1 MSARGAALPAVLTLL
16 AGAPALLAAGLGAQ
30 ERPEPPPR
38 RAVVV
43 LAGPAGGESAVSR
56 AEIEDGRNR
65 AIARI
70 LAVLGDRAGEAGG
83 ETVRYSVYASAE
95 TKEAATGDGRW
106 AHLEED
112 TGLLHIVVNREIRGD
127 RLGLEWALL
136 FNRALG
142 PPSLPL
148 LERGIAALHA
158 PAWGGRGVRYWAA
171 RYHRAGLAPPLAEL
185 LRTPWSAEASP
196 LLTAPLAGVLVEF
209 LLARWSPTGFVERYA
224 AWTPDAREIEG
235 LEAGWSYHLDRV
247 LAAHRSVIERERAEG
262 GRARRRGLP
271 PVLGFNYANEG
282 YGRHAGYLSERS
294 DGSIARI
301 ARTGASGIAV
311 LPYATMPSAT
321 RPVALRAPVRAGS
334 ETDEAVVQA
343 IRAAT
348 REGLTVLLKPHI
360 WVRGSWPGAIAFRS
374 RREWD
379 RFFEA
384 YGRWILHY
392 AILAEMH
399 GVPVFSVGV
408 ELSEA
413 TRGREEEWT
422 AIVRRVRS
430 VYSGSLVYAA
440 NWGAE
445 FEEFGAWELF
455 DYLGV
460 DAYYPL
466 AGDPE
471 ASDDELLRG
480 AHAMLDRI
488 EAVSLRS
495 GRRVLF
501 TEIGFASTRASW
513 VRPWEGHLGAVPSVT
528 DQLRSYRAVTE
539 AMEGREWIAGVLW
552 WEWPSDLRAAVR
564 DRHGFTPAGKPAQ
577 ALLGRW
583 FRDGG
588 PAGRALR
595 AGRRQEAH
603 EPPTS

>member
-1 MSARGAALPAVLTLL
+1 MSARKAALPAVLALL
-16 AGAPALLAAGLGAQ
+16 AGATALPAAGPLAQ
-30 ERPEPPPR
+30 ERAQPPPR

-43 LAGPAGGESAVSR
+43 LAGPAGGEAEVSR
-56 AEIEDGRNR
+56 AEIEEGRDR

-70 LAVLGDRAGEAGG
+70 LALLGRRAGEGG
-83 ETVRYSVYASAE
+83 AETVRYRVYASAE
-95 TKEAATGDGRW
+95 RKEAETGDGRW
-106 AHLEED
+106 AHLEAE
-112 TGLLHIVVNREIRGD
+112 TGLLHIVVNGEIRGD
-127 RLGLEWALL
+127 RLGLEWPLL
-136 FNRALG
+136 LDRALG
-142 PPSLPL
+142 PPAHPL

-158 PAWGGRGVRYWAA
+158 PEWGGRGVRYWAA

-185 LRTPWSAEASP
+185 LRTPWAGEASP
-196 LLTAPLAGVLVEF
+196 LLAAPLAGVLVEF
-209 LLARWSPTGFVERYA
+209 LLARWSPTGFLERYA
-224 AWTPDAREIEG
+224 AWTPEAREIEG

-247 LAAHRSVIERERAEG
+247 LAAHRTAIERELAERE
-262 GRARRRGLP
+262 RARRRGLP
-271 PVLGFNYANEG
+271 PLLGFNYANEG

-294 DGSIARI
+294 DSSVARI
-301 ARTGASGIAV
+301 ARTGASAIAV
-311 LPYATMPSAT
+311 LPYATMPSPS
-321 RPVALRAPVRAGS
+321 RPGALRPPTRAGS

-343 IRAAT
+343 IRAAE

-360 WVRGSWPGAIAFRS
+360 WVRGSWPGAIAFRF

-413 TRGREEEWT
+413 TRGREEEWA

-445 FEEFGAWELF
+445 FEEFGGWELF

-471 ASDDELLRG
+471 ASDGELLRG

-495 GRRVLF
+495 NRRVLF

-513 VRPWEGHLGAVPSVT
+513 VRPWEGHLGSEPSVT

-552 WEWPSDLRAAVR
+552 WDWPSDPRAAVR
-564 DRHGFTPAGKPAQ
+564 DRRGFTPAGKPAQ

-583 FRDGG
+583 FRGGG
-588 PAGRALR
+588 PAGRAPR
-595 AGRRQEAH
+595 AGRRQGSY

>member
-1 MSARGAALPAVLTLL
+1 MSARGAALPAVLALL
-16 AGAPALLAAGLGAQ
+16 AGGLAAQ
-30 ERPEPPPR
+30 EKTEPPPR
-38 RAVVV
+38 RADVV
-43 LAGPAGGESAVSR
+43 LADPAGGEPEVSR
-56 AEIEDGRNR
+56 AEIEEERNR
-65 AIARI
+65 AVARI
-70 LAVLGDRAGEAGG
+70 LAVLGDRGGKATG
-83 ETVRYSVYASAE
+83 ETVRYRLYASAE
-95 TKEAATGDGRW
+95 EKEAETDDGRW

-112 TGLLHIVVNREIRGD
+112 TGLLHIVVNRDVRGD

-136 FNRALG
+136 FTRALG
-142 PPSLPL
+142 PPALPL

-158 PAWGGRGVRYWAA
+158 PEWGGRGVRYWAA

-185 LRTPWSAEASP
+185 LGTPWSEEVSP
-196 LLTAPLAGVLVEF
+196 LLVAPLAGVLVEF
-209 LLARWSPTGFVERYA
+209 LLARWSPAGFLERYA
-224 AWTPDAREIEG
+224 AWTPDTREIEG
-235 LEAGWSYHLDRV
+235 LEAGWWYHLDRL
-247 LAAHRSVIERERAEG
+247 LAAHRTAIERELAEG
-262 GRARRRGLP
+262 ARERRRGLP

-294 DGSIARI
+294 DASIARI

-311 LPYATMPSAT
+311 LPYASMPSGS
-321 RPVALRAPVRAGS
+321 RPEVLRPPTRAGS

-343 IRAAT
+343 IRAAK
-348 REGLTVLLKPHI
+348 REGLTVILKPHI
-360 WVRGSWPGAIAFRS
+360 WVRGSWPGAIAFRFQ
-374 RREWD
+374 REWD

-430 VYSGSLVYAA
+430 IYSGSLVYAA

-480 AHAMLDRI
+480 AHVMLDRI
-488 EAVSLRS
+488 GAVSLRS

-513 VRPWEGHLGAVPSVT
+513 VRPWEGHLNAEPSVT

-552 WEWPSDLRAAVR
+552 WEWPSDLRAAIR
-564 DRHGFTPAGKPAQ
+564 DRRGFTPAGKPAQ
-577 ALLGRW
+577 ALLGQW
-583 FRDGG
+583 FREGG
-588 PAGRALR
+588 PAGRAPR
-595 AGRRQEAH
+595 AGRREGSH

>member
-1 MSARGAALPAVLTLL
+1 MSARGAALPALLALL
-16 AGAPALLAAGLGAQ
+16 AGGLAAQ
-30 ERPEPPPR
+30 EGTEPPPP
-38 RAVVV
+38 RAEVV
-43 LAGPAGGESAVSR
+43 LAGPAGGVPGVSR
-56 AEIEDGRNR
+56 AEIEEGRNR

-70 LAVLGDRAGEAGG
+70 LAVLGDRGGEAAG
-83 ETVRYSVYASAE
+83 ETVRYRVYASAE
-95 TKEAATGDGRW
+95 EKEAETGDGRW

-112 TGLLHIVVNREIRGD
+112 TGLLHIVVNREVRGD
-127 RLGLEWALL
+127 RLGLDWALL
-136 FNRALG
+136 FARVLG
-142 PPSLPL
+142 PPALPL

-158 PAWGGRGVRYWAA
+158 PEWGGRGVRYWAA

-185 LRTPWSAEASP
+185 LRTPWSGEVSP
-196 LLTAPLAGVLVEF
+196 LLAAPLAGVLVEF
-209 LLARWSPTGFVERYA
+209 LLARWSPTGFLERYA

-247 LAAHRSVIERERAEG
+247 LAAHRSAIERELAEAERG
-262 GRARRRGLP
+262 RRRGLP

-294 DGSIARI
+294 DASIARI

-311 LPYATMPSAT
+311 LPYASMPSAS
-321 RPVALRAPVRAGS
+321 RPEVLRPPTRAGS

-343 IRAAT
+343 IRAAK

-360 WVRGSWPGAIAFRS
+360 WVRGSWPGAIAFRF

-430 VYSGSLVYAA
+430 IYSGSLVYAA

-445 FEEFGAWELF
+445 FEGFGAWELF

-466 AGDPE
+466 AGDAE

-488 EAVSLRS
+488 GAVSLRS

-513 VRPWEGHLGAVPSVT
+513 VRPWEGHLNAEPSVT

-552 WEWPSDLRAAVR
+552 WAWPSDLRAAIR
-564 DRHGFTPAGKPAQ
+564 DRRGFTPAGKPAQ
-577 ALLGRW
+577 AFLGQW
-583 FRDGG
+583 FRRGG
-588 PAGRALR
+588 PAWEAPR
-595 AGRRQEAH
+595 AGRREGSHEA
-603 EPPTS
+603 PTS

>member
-1 MSARGAALPAVLTLL
+1 M
-16 AGAPALLAAGLGAQ
+16 
-30 ERPEPPPR
+30 
-38 RAVVV
+38 
-43 LAGPAGGESAVSR
+43 SR
-56 AEIEDGRNR
+56 AEIEAGRDR
-65 AIARI
+65 AIAR
-70 LAVLGDRAGEAGG
+70 VLGLLGGRAGEAGR
-83 ETVRYSVYASAE
+83 EAVRYRVHASPE
-95 TKEAATGDGRW
+95 RKEAETGDGRW
-106 AHLEED
+106 AHLEAE
-112 TGLLHIVVNREIRGD
+112 TGLLHIVVNGEIRGD
-127 RLGLEWALL
+127 RLGLEWPLL
-136 FNRALG
+136 LNRALG
-142 PPSLPL
+142 PPALPL

-196 LLTAPLAGVLVEF
+196 LLAAPLAGVLVEF
-209 LLARWSPTGFVERYA
+209 LLARWSPAGFLERYA
-224 AWTPDAREIEG
+224 AWAPDDREIEG
-235 LEAGWSYHLDRV
+235 LEAGWSYHLGQV
-247 LAAHRSVIERERAEG
+247 LAAHRTAIGRELAEGERE
-262 GRARRRGLP
+262 RRRGLP
-271 PVLGFNYANEG
+271 PLLGFNYANEG

-311 LPYATMPSAT
+311 LPYATMPSAS
-321 RPVALRAPVRAGS
+321 RPAALRPPTRAGS

-343 IRAAT
+343 IRAAK

-374 RREWD
+374 RRAWD

-384 YGRWILHY
+384 YGHWILHY

-399 GVPVFSVGV
+399 GVPVLSVGV

-413 TRGREEEWT
+413 TRGREEEWA

-471 ASDDELLRG
+471 ASDGKLLRG

-488 EAVSLRS
+488 GAVALRS

-513 VRPWEGHLGAVPSVT
+513 VRPWEGHLNAEPSVT
-528 DQLRSYRAVTE
+528 DQIRSYRAVTE

-552 WEWPSDLRAAVR
+552 WEWPSDPRAAVR
-564 DRHGFTPAGKPAQ
+564 DRRGFTPAGKPAQ

-588 PAGRALR
+588 PAGRAPR
-595 AGRRQEAH
+595 AGRRQGSYG
-603 EPPTS
+603 PPTS

>member
-1 MSARGAALPAVLTLL
+1 MSARGAALPAVLALL
-16 AGAPALLAAGLGAQ
+16 AGGLAAQ
-30 ERPEPPPR
+30 ERTEPPPR
-38 RAVVV
+38 LADVV
-43 LAGPAGGESAVSR
+43 LAGLAGGEPEVSR
-56 AEIEDGRNR
+56 AEIEEERNR
-65 AIARI
+65 AVARI
-70 LAVLGDRAGEAGG
+70 LAVLGDRGGEAAG
-83 ETVRYSVYASAE
+83 ETVRYRLYPSAE
-95 TKEAATGDGRW
+95 EKEAETGDGRW

-112 TGLLHIVVNREIRGD
+112 TGLLHIVVNREVRGD

-136 FNRALG
+136 FTRALG
-142 PPSLPL
+142 PPALPL

-158 PAWGGRGVRYWAA
+158 PEWGGHGVRYWAA

-185 LRTPWSAEASP
+185 LRTPWSEEVSP
-196 LLTAPLAGVLVEF
+196 LLVEPLAGVLVEF
-209 LLARWSPTGFVERYA
+209 LLARWSPAGFLERYA
-224 AWTPDAREIEG
+224 AWTPDTREIEG
-235 LEAGWSYHLDRV
+235 LEAGWSYHLDRL
-247 LAAHRSVIERERAEG
+247 LAAHRTAIERELAEG
-262 GRARRRGLP
+262 ARERRRGLP

-294 DGSIARI
+294 DASIARI

-311 LPYATMPSAT
+311 LPYASMPSAN
-321 RPVALRAPVRAGS
+321 RPEVLRPPTRAGS

-343 IRAAT
+343 IRAAK

-360 WVRGSWPGAIAFRS
+360 WVRGSWPGAIAFRF

-480 AHAMLDRI
+480 AQAMLDRI
-488 EAVSLRS
+488 GAVSLRS

-513 VRPWEGHLGAVPSVT
+513 VRPWEGHLNAEPSVT

-539 AMEGREWIAGVLW
+539 AMEGRKWIAGVLW
-552 WEWPSDLRAAVR
+552 WEWPSDLRAAIR
-564 DRHGFTPAGKPAQ
+564 DRRGFTPAGKPAQ
-577 ALLGRW
+577 ALLGQW
-583 FRDGG
+583 FREGG
-588 PAGRALR
+588 PAGRAPR
-595 AGRRQEAH
+595 AGRREGSH